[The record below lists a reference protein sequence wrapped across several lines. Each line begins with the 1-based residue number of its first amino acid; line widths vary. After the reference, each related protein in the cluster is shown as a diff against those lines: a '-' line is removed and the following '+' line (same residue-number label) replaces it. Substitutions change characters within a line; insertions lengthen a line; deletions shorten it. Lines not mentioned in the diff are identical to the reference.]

1 MRLRKSWEFHSVKKK
16 GKRFRDQAFWFQIS
30 LSSDVSNFPKLG
42 IIASRRFGG
51 AIQRN
56 RAKRRFREIFRKNID
71 HFPKGSKIVLL
82 PRPILFTLSFVEV
95 EKRILAAIKKTILNQ

>member
-1 MRLRKSWEFHSVKKK
+1 MRLRKSWEFNSVKKLGRRYK
-16 GKRFRDQAFWFQIS
+16 DQTFWFQIFC
-30 LSSDVSNFPKLG
+30 DTVSMEMPKLG

-56 RAKRRFREIFRKNID
+56 RAKRRFREIFRKNIN

-82 PRPILFTLSFVEV
+82 PRPTLFSYSFDVIES
-95 EKRILAAIKKTILNQ
+95 RILAAVDKTTYM